1 MVDVLGIVKDPNDFC
16 AGIELLDEA
25 TSEAFQTLVDSG
37 CSGEVL
43 DKALKV
49 IHDAFD
55 DLPAYRIR
63 DAIVEN
69 LMFRFC
75 SVHANGQ
82 EAVTDADQ
90 TKDTM

>member
-1 MVDVLGIVKDPNDFC
+1 MIDVLGIVKDPNEFC
-16 AGIELLDEA
+16 AGIEELDKA
-25 TSEAFQTLVDSG
+25 TAEAFQMLVDSG
-37 CSGEVL
+37 CSGEGL

-49 IHDAFD
+49 VHNAFD
-55 DLPAYRIR
+55 DLPAYRIHY
-63 DAIVEN
+63 AIVEN

-82 EAVTDADQ
+82 EAATDAHQ